1 MKYSIK
7 ESDKSMYLRIE
18 GSISDEYLR
27 DIRDAFDRV
36 VSGDKDVVLNL
47 SEVTFISSSGLGLI
61 FYTNARLQKSGFRM
75 VISGATES
83 IRRLFVVTRI
93 DNHISIFN
101 NDDEASK
108 ELGHL

>member
-1 MKYSIK
+1 
-7 ESDKSMYLRIE
+7 MYLRME

-36 VSGDKDVVLNL
+36 VSGEKDVILNL
-47 SEVTFISSSGLGLI
+47 TEVTFISSSGLGLI
-61 FYTNARLQKSGFRM
+61 FYTNARLQKNGFRM
-75 VISGATES
+75 VISGATDS

-101 NDDEASK
+101 NDDEALK

>member
-7 ESDKSMYLRIE
+7 ESDKTMYLRIE

-36 VSGDKDVVLNL
+36 VSGEKDVVLNL

-61 FYTNARLQKSGFRM
+61 FYTNARLQKNGFRM
-75 VISGATES
+75 VISSATDTM
-83 IRRLFVVTRI
+83 RRLFAVTRI
-93 DNHISIFN
+93 DDHIAIFN
-101 NDDEASK
+101 DDDEASK
-108 ELGHL
+108 ELGHI